1 MHVTKVCFIQLVH
14 KIKYVEFEDR
24 LTNFFYKNLL
34 ECENFSARRLIKEC
48 PTKNWKIRTLDD
60 FLRKLRTTG
69 SIERNVSSVVKYY
82 KQYLVFVGF
91 QILSLTPCVFNF
103 HYDDGATTE
112 YQI

>member
-60 FLRKLRTTG
+60 FLRKLQTTG
-69 SIERNVSSVVKYY
+69 SIERIVMIDFKMCCLYIVLVLQGSVET
-82 KQYLVFVGF
+82 QLG
-91 QILSLTPCVFNF
+91 
-103 HYDDGATTE
+103 
-112 YQI
+112 